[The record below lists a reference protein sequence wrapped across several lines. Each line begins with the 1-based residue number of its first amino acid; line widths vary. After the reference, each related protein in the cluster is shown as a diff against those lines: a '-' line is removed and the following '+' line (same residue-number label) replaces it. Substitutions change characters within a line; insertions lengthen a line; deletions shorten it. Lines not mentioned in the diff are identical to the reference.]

1 MPAYALV
8 CCRSL
13 AIGVLCVFTVFF
25 VPGRVA
31 AQSNSQARIDAVVEV
46 DIRSDLGPVNRMV
59 LGNNALGYLH
69 GDQRYSAKG
78 SGMWDPTSRMPNREM
93 VGLAREAGV
102 SSLRWP
108 GGCGV
113 HEFNWK
119 LTVGPSEGRP
129 KQPFGLGEF
138 LLVAKEMGAVPV
150 ITIADFW
157 GDHKDAADLVEYLN
171 APVGSNPNGGLAWAA
186 VRAKQGHPEPYGV
199 RWFEFGNETY
209 HGVHASGTPTYMSG
223 ITAEDYSKKF
233 QAVAA
238 AMKEVDPAIKLGAI
252 LGPEV
257 TFPLSP
263 WSEAV
268 LRETATAAD
277 FFVYHAYLPVLTGNM
292 GGPPPADLFDLAFAS
307 SEQFAQFFDRLRAEI
322 KRVTG
327 RDIPL
332 AITEFNGFYVQELP
346 IPYRFSQGAAVQVAD
361 MLLQFLSPGRNIAFA
376 NYWQFSNEYWGMVRG
391 YESPYLKRPAYH
403 VYRLFNEHLGDRI
416 VGTKTNSSGYRT
428 KGGLGVLA
436 SGSRIKSFV
445 LGKAGKV
452 SVPWNLVSVADAQA
466 STDDA
471 GVLSVTLGGESNIN
485 YFHARIPLP
494 AIPNM
499 GYRVTGEMRSYG
511 MKKGGAQLEIIDERG
526 WTATRSSALS
536 APLRTSNWTPV
547 TVDYVALPDARGIEI
562 RARRTATVEQG
573 RMEVRNLR
581 LQTFVPDRV
590 DVVSYVSAITTKSAD
605 KVSVFLVNR
614 NVRKA
619 VRVRL
624 EGIPVGIDEGSVLA
638 ASAIDST
645 NEASGGGDV
654 APRALSL
661 VRESASIIAVLPPHS
676 FSVVSSVGG
685 AAQRGVDSRP

>member
-1 MPAYALV
+1 MPAYALA

-13 AIGVLCVFTVFF
+13 AIGALCVFTAFV

-31 AQSNSQARIDAVVEV
+31 AQSNSQARGDVVVEV

-78 SGMWDPTSRMPNREM
+78 SGMWDPASRIPVQEM
-93 VGLAREAGV
+93 LALARNAGV
-102 SSLRWP
+102 GSLRWP

-119 LTVGPSEGRP
+119 LTVGPPEGRP

-138 LLVAKEMGAVPV
+138 LQVAKEIGAAPV

-157 GDHKDAADLVEYLN
+157 GDQKDAADLVEYLN
-171 APVGSNPNGGLAWAA
+171 APIGSNPNGGLAWAA

-209 HGVHASGTPTYMSG
+209 HGVHAAGTPTYMSG
-223 ITAEDYSKKF
+223 IRAEDYTKKF
-233 QAVAA
+233 QAVSA

-263 WSEAV
+263 WSETV
-268 LRETATAAD
+268 LRDTATAAD
-277 FFVYHAYLPVLTGNM
+277 FFVYHAYLPVLTDNT

-307 SEQFAQFFDRLRAEI
+307 NEQFAQFFDRLRAEI

-346 IPYRFSQGAAVQVAD
+346 TPYRFSQGTAVQVAD
-361 MLLQFLSPGRNIAFA
+361 LLLQLLNPGRNIAFA

-391 YESPYLKRPAYH
+391 YEAPYLKRPAYH
-403 VYRLFNEHLGDRI
+403 VYRLFNEYLGDRI
-416 VGTKTNSSGYRT
+416 VGTKTSSSGYRT

-436 SGSRIKSFV
+436 SGNRIKTFA
-445 LGKAGKV
+445 LGKAERV
-452 SVPWNLVSVADAQA
+452 SVPWKIFSVEGARAR
-466 STDDA
+466 TDDA
-471 GVLSVTLGGESNIN
+471 GVLAVELDGESNIN

-494 AIPNM
+494 AVPNM

-526 WTATRSSALS
+526 WNSTKSSTLS
-536 APLRTSNWTPV
+536 APLRNGNWTPV

-573 RMEVRNLR
+573 RMEVRNLK

-590 DVVSYVSAITTKSAD
+590 DVVPYVSAIATKSAD
-605 KVSVFLVNR
+605 KTSVFLVNR

-645 NEASGGGDV
+645 NEAPGGGDV

-661 VRESASIIAVLPPHS
+661 VREATSITAVLPAHS
-676 FSVVSSVGG
+676 FSVVRSVGG